1 LEVESR
7 TLALPPELLGY
18 IFSRVSEESPL
29 VLGPSLLVCRT
40 WHAIVVNDPTLWTT
54 ITLDFRA
61 FDRLVAWSPWDISQ
75 DETLALALSF
85 YDACL
90 RRSRSALLK
99 ISVDLDSF
107 SDWGEEQILES
118 YLSVEIGIMTL
129 SHLLTLFMDR
139 TGEHAARWQEF
150 VWKHNGSIYGQQD
163 ILRRLPQRLTSLQRL
178 VIGPLTYDKPIFSDA
193 RQFPNCPNIQT
204 LTLINFS
211 DERLGLFQQSQLLTL
226 KELTLS
232 KIDGCNWVY
241 SDLRCIADFW
251 NICTLTLSAYGQ
263 EMYKQHRNARSIHVR
278 LPHLRLL
285 RLRGWIP
292 SNILSP
298 IKPPDN
304 LTVIIGD
311 YDGTGKFLDSVET
324 MSGTEIATKMAT
336 LRLEWSDDVT
346 DRISV
351 SSVFELLKNAPCL
364 RAVYLSPL
372 VEAMMGCG
380 FEELKSKHG
389 CSFSVCTD
397 RCVSQA

>member
-1 LEVESR
+1 
-7 TLALPPELLGY
+7 
-18 IFSRVSEESPL
+18 
-29 VLGPSLLVCRT
+29 
-40 WHAIVVNDPTLWTT
+40 LWTT
-54 ITLDFRA
+54 ITLDLRTYGRFI
-61 FDRLVAWSPWDISQ
+61 AWSPRDISQ
-75 DETLALALSF
+75 GRKPALAISF
-85 YDACL
+85 YHACI
-90 RRSRSALLK
+90 RRSKSALLK
-99 ISVDLDSF
+99 IRIDLDSF
-107 SDWGEEQILES
+107 SDWSKEQLES
-118 YLSVEIGIMTL
+118 PFRVELRRLTL
-129 SHLLTLFMDR
+129 CHLLTLFLELI
-139 TGEHAARWQEF
+139 GEHAARWKEF
-150 VWKHNGSIYGQQD
+150 VWKHNSFIYSKYD
-163 ILRRLPQRLTSLQRL
+163 FVKRLPQKLISLQRL
-178 VIGPLTYDKPIFSDA
+178 VIGPLTWLQPIISYG
-193 RQFPNCPNIQT
+193 RQFPDCPNIQT

-304 LTVIIGD
+304 LTVIVGNF
-311 YDGTGKFLDSVET
+311 DGTGRCSDSVET

-336 LRLEWSDDVT
+336 LHLEWSGDVI

-364 RAVYLSPL
+364 RTVHLSPST
-372 VEAMMGCG
+372 EFMMRCG
-380 FEELKSKHG
+380 FEELKPRHG
-389 CSFSVCTD
+389 WSFSVCTD
-397 RCVSQA
+397 RCLPQT